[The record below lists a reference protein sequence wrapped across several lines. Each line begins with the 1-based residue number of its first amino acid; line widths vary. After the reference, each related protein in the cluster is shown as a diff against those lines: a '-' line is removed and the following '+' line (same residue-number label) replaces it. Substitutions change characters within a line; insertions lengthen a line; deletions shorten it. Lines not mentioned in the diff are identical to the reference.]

1 MVNPLAPNSAL
12 ELIAS
17 RHGRYTG
24 HGSNEVGHAF
34 TAELELNSQVAG
46 AVVELKFRALDQD
59 SAFHEELTWITPD
72 LRTDKLCLWTV
83 STNTPGVLCHV
94 LVEDRQDDFRERRFV
109 FRMGEPDQM
118 HSFRQEIVLDLMK
131 DGRLEYRYS
140 WGVPH
145 EKFGPRVHA
154 KLERSQS

>member
-1 MVNPLAPNSAL
+1 MSIPLAPAL

-17 RHGRYTG
+17 KHGRYEG
-24 HGSNEVGHAF
+24 RGSNEQGHEFA
-34 TAELELNSQVAG
+34 AELELTPRVSG
-46 AVVELKFRALDQD
+46 TLVELKFRAVDHD

-94 LVEDRQDDFRERRFV
+94 LTEDRADDFRERRFV
-109 FRMGEPDQM
+109 FRMGEPDQK

-131 DGRLEYRYS
+131 NGTVEYRYS

-145 EKFGPRVHA
+145 EEFGPRVHA
-154 KLERSQS
+154 KLQPTGLA